1 LNIHQNKEVKSL
13 KEDPLV
19 TWLIKAKLYCKKNTN
34 LLIGVL
40 IAVII
45 VVGGSIVLKQVKGAA
60 EVKAGEAFGKAMI
73 AYNGQDFEKAIDL
86 FRNVA
91 DNYRSTPQGVQSSYM
106 LGAILY
112 GQGKYDEAITW
123 YTIASQGGDKA
134 DFLAGQSLESIALCY
149 EAKGDIT
156 KAISF
161 LESALKDNSAKFRH
175 NAIKWKLALLT
186 RDSDV
191 SRAKLLCKEL
201 VSDTLANEFHQKA
214 ENLMAA
220 IEAGTAG

>member
-1 LNIHQNKEVKSL
+1 MNIRQNKEEKSL

-19 TWLIKAKLYCKKNTN
+19 TWLIKAKQYSKKNTN

-40 IAVII
+40 IAIII
-45 VVGGSIVLKQVKGAA
+45 VVGGSITFKQIKGAA
-60 EVKAGEAFGKAMI
+60 EAKAGDAFGKAMI
-73 AYNGQDFEKAIDL
+73 AYNGQSFEKAVDL

-91 DNYRSTPQGVQSSYM
+91 DNYRSTPQGIQSSYM

-123 YTIASQGGDKA
+123 YTIVSQSGDKA
-134 DFLAGQSLESIALCY
+134 DFLAGQALEAIALCY
-149 EAKGDIT
+149 EAKGDVST
-156 KAISF
+156 AISF
-161 LESALKDNSAKFRH
+161 LENALKDNSAKFRH

-186 RDSDV
+186 KDSDV
-191 SRAKLLCKEL
+191 NRTKLLCKEL
-201 VSDTLANEFHQKA
+201 VSDTLANDFHQKA